1 MEHGVLRYD
10 EDPLAGV
17 KNFENFALFCR
28 NKGEDSVNGVERPLH
43 THLPNTEKDMKHPRC
58 HVLKICAFCC
68 SLLFPMCGPCSAVQS
83 VLINTWI

>member
-28 NKGEDSVNGVERPLH
+28 NKGEDSVNEAERPLH

-58 HVLKICAFCC
+58 HVLKICA
-68 SLLFPMCGPCSAVQS
+68 SAVLS
-83 VLINTWI
+83 FSRCAALVLPSKAFL

>member
-17 KNFENFALFCR
+17 KDFENFALFCR
-28 NKGEDSVNGVERPLH
+28 NKGEDSVNGTERPLG

-58 HVLKICAFCC
+58 HMLKFVH
-68 SLLFPMCGPCSAVQS
+68 SAVRS
-83 VLINTWI
+83 FS